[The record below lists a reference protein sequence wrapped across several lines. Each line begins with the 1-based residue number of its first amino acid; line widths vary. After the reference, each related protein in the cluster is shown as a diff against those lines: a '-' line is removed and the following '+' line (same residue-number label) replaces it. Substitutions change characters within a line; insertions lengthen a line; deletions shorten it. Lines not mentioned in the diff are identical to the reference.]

1 MDLVATYVMPVVV
14 SVVATWLAGFLWF
27 KVLFRLPPADGLSS
41 STVSALQHV
50 GDIGFACL
58 LAWIMF
64 RTGMRTILDGIL
76 LALVVWLVFVA
87 AVAGHMFAFRSFT
100 LGFFATTAGSVLFA
114 LLVIGVILG
123 ALIR

>member
-1 MDLVATYVMPVVV
+1 MPVVV

-27 KVLFRLPPADGLSS
+27 RVLFRLPSADGLSP
-41 STVSALQHV
+41 STASILQHV

-64 RTGMRTILDGIL
+64 RTGMHTILDGIL
-76 LALVVWLVFVA
+76 LALMLWLVFVA

-100 LGFFATTAGSVLFA
+100 LRFFATTAGSVLLA

-123 ALIR
+123 ALTR